1 MSANFYDIKSN
12 WNILEQHLQDPE
24 FIKYANI
31 YRWWSMKP
39 EIGIDMPLIK
49 IGMFDDYG
57 VNEDDVIYVEDK
69 LRENY
74 SIANPYWFCQPCD
87 CQELN
92 SIVTYALFKLAYPEK
107 EWYVAT
113 INLDSERVSHIV
125 ITDKYIDPNTT
136 LDYDS
141 YLVSSVLNDDVIFYD
156 LIYPLMPWYGMTH
169 SDRSEVNTIYVHGT
183 VKMEEHW
190 KSMNYVSYFDKPVEK

>member
-74 SIANPYWFCQPCD
+74 SIA
-87 CQELN
+87 
-92 SIVTYALFKLAYPEK
+92 
-107 EWYVAT
+107 
-113 INLDSERVSHIV
+113 
-125 ITDKYIDPNTT
+125 
-136 LDYDS
+136 
-141 YLVSSVLNDDVIFYD
+141 
-156 LIYPLMPWYGMTH
+156 M
-169 SDRSEVNTIYVHGT
+169 
-183 VKMEEHW
+183 
-190 KSMNYVSYFDKPVEK
+190 